1 MGDYIMID
9 RSAHFAKSTVRRKV
23 VGIDSALRLDF
34 LALFTL
40 LAVVVH
46 GRIFKAR
53 RVAVLGHHYFLSPT
67 SFRTLLW
74 PRSTYYKMVT
84 SAYQRA
90 ANTLKLRGGAYYDD
104 PKEEQCLR
112 CGHSTSNCFVISLKL
127 VNDRGSKSFVANSL
141 MRHMN

>member
-40 LAVVVH
+40 RAVVVH

-53 RVAVLGHHYFLSPT
+53 RVAVLGHPASFHQRQFGYYFG
-67 SFRTLLW
+67 RVA
-74 PRSTYYKMVT
+74 RSGKMIL
-84 SAYQRA
+84 AKMEDWDPA
-90 ANTLKLRGGAYYDD
+90 GGCPYV
-104 PKEEQCLR
+104 R
-112 CGHSTSNCFVISLKL
+112 
-127 VNDRGSKSFVANSL
+127 
-141 MRHMN
+141 